1 MVGTALLA
9 PGRVLL
15 VAAAVAACGWVV
27 GTQATTA
34 TSISE
39 LLPSRS
45 EAMSDYRAA
54 ERVTGSSGEVDLV
67 VRADDVTDPKVVEWL
82 ASVRSEILGQAGYLR
97 QGEDGDR
104 VESCRGAEL
113 CPGPSIPDF
122 IPVGSTGLD
131 ASGIR
136 QGLSELPPE
145 ELESMIPGGV
155 SEDDSGKVT
164 RIPFA
169 LRSPS
174 VEGQQAAIGVIE
186 RAVGPDSRTG
196 PPPDGV
202 TVEVAGVPAI
212 VAESLDRLS
221 GERYLLLLFALL
233 GTGVVLLVAFRSLTR
248 VASVMLP
255 VLVAVGWSSL
265 LLATIDLPLNP
276 LSAVLSVMVVAV
288 ATEFG
293 VILAARYREEMASG
307 ESGVKAM
314 REAYGRTGMA
324 VAASAVTAIAGF
336 AALGASDIPVVR
348 EFGLVA
354 VLDLAVA
361 VAGVVFVLPAALTLF
376 ARGR

>member
-1 MVGTALLA
+1 
-9 PGRVLL
+9 
-15 VAAAVAACGWVV
+15 
-27 GTQATTA
+27 
-34 TSISE
+34 
-39 LLPSRS
+39 
-45 EAMSDYRAA
+45 MSDYREV

-67 VRADDVTDPKVVEWL
+67 VRAKDVTDPEVVEWL
-82 ASVRSEILGQAGYLR
+82 TSVRSDILREAGYLR
-97 QGEDGDR
+97 KGEGGDQ

-122 IPVGSTGLD
+122 VPVGSAEFD
-131 ASGIR
+131 AAGIR

-145 ELESMIPGGV
+145 ELESMIPGGIG
-155 SEDDSGKVT
+155 EGELRTVT

-174 VEGQQAAIGVIE
+174 VEGQQEAIETVE
-186 RAVGPDSRTG
+186 RAVEPGSRTG
-196 PPPDGV
+196 SPPKGV

-221 GERYLLLLFALL
+221 GERYLLLLVALL
-233 GTGVVLLVAFRSLTR
+233 GTSAVLLVTGRSLLR
-248 VASVMLP
+248 VASVILP

-265 LLATIDLPLNP
+265 LLATIGLPLNP

-293 VILAARYREEMASG
+293 VILAARYREEQASG
-307 ESGVKAM
+307 ESEVKAM
-314 REAYGRTGMA
+314 RAAYGRTGMA

-361 VAGVVFVLPAALTLF
+361 VAGVVLVLPAALTLL
-376 ARGR
+376 ARRR